1 MNMARRKIYAKKL
14 LKELD
19 FYHLAKEF
27 YLYITRYPELE
38 ADSEWKELKQT
49 AENIMVEIRCNNPYR
64 EKLDPIDYRD
74 FLRFY
79 TKLEVRSY
87 DEEKLFIFTDKE
99 RQMLLNLGRF
109 KSNPSK

>member
-14 LKELD
+14 LKEFD
-19 FYHLAKEF
+19 FYHLAREF

-49 AENIMVEIRCNNPYR
+49 AENIIVEIRCNNPYR
-64 EKLDPIDYRD
+64 EKLDPVDYRD

-79 TKLEVRSY
+79 TKLEMRFY
-87 DEEKLFIFTDKE
+87 DEERKFIFTDKE
-99 RQMLLNLGRF
+99 KQFVLNLGRL
-109 KSNPSK
+109 KSSR